1 MKKPK
6 APFYVSTVNFLS
18 LLNISSMME
27 DFGSLRD
34 CWEST
39 EEAYI
44 QKVKRELKTM
54 RHTDNFI
61 VTTLR
66 KLLSTSV
73 FSVLNKDNPHNDK
86 VKYERTCNFK
96 IYSCNKDEDPES
108 ILERNKMVVGIVDQK
123 GRLMVCLR
131 GHRDEKIYLCPLNFE
146 DSGGL
151 WCYDLW
157 YSRATLGNVRERC
170 EDVTEL
176 LKRCSDYFL
185 LLKQEECEQGQTPGC
200 VERHT
205 VVCRSW
211 RVRVDTG
218 ELTLP
223 LPSKCTL
230 LMR

>member
-1 MKKPK
+1 MIYDFDFVYWSNTSAVKKQEKSKKKAVKKPK

-54 RHTDNFI
+54 RHTDDFI

-86 VKYERTCNFK
+86 V
-96 IYSCNKDEDPES
+96 
-108 ILERNKMVVGIVDQK
+108 
-123 GRLMVCLR
+123 
-131 GHRDEKIYLCPLNFE
+131 
-146 DSGGL
+146 
-151 WCYDLW
+151 
-157 YSRATLGNVRERC
+157 
-170 EDVTEL
+170 
-176 LKRCSDYFL
+176 
-185 LLKQEECEQGQTPGC
+185 
-200 VERHT
+200 
-205 VVCRSW
+205 
-211 RVRVDTG
+211 
-218 ELTLP
+218 
-223 LPSKCTL
+223 
-230 LMR
+230 